1 MLGCCLRRGDEQ
13 LVELAKLIRG
23 SGDAGRG
30 TAAAAPAVACEEVA
44 LMGGS
49 PWGWVR
55 RNGRLG
61 G

>member
-44 LMGGS
+44 LMGG
-49 PWGWVR
+49 VA
-55 RNGRLG
+55 LG
-61 G
+61 LGTT